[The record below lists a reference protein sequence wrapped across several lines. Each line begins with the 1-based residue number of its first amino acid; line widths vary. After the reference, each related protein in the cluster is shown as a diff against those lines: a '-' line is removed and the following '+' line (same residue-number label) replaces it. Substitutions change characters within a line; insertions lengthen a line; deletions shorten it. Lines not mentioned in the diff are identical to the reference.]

1 MVLSTVTVIIVII
14 IINIIIIIYCNLI
27 IRLLW
32 VSRPFSVTTVMP
44 PRGDSCDTT
53 WNTKLKLKLKG
64 GGTKQ
69 GLGGSYTQNVL
80 EKIATINNYQHN
92 FITTTILNDII
103 IDMIQFSSIK
113 IITFTHI
120 LKNNILSSKKVEK
133 DIKLAWRGWGTKLG
147 IGQSFVICVMLEM
160 WGNIKMKIW

>member
-1 MVLSTVTVIIVII
+1 MTLCLTPVLGDHSDAATRGLVRYDLEQQIEVEIEGWGDKTRGWGDPIPKIV
-14 IINIIIIIYCNLI
+14 
-27 IRLLW
+27 
-32 VSRPFSVTTVMP
+32 F
-44 PRGDSCDTT
+44 
-53 WNTKLKLKLKG
+53 
-64 GGTKQ
+64 
-69 GLGGSYTQNVL
+69 

-133 DIKLAWRGWGTKLG
+133 DIKLA
-147 IGQSFVICVMLEM
+147 
-160 WGNIKMKIW
+160 